1 MSVDQNLSSEID
13 AAVESVSQ
21 ELQAEREVIA
31 GNEPEAN
38 ESADEPKNE
47 ETSDEV
53 GSDPGGDSEGGRL
66 DHPSGESGEGDP
78 ERRDER
84 GEEDSGGE
92 SEEPGEDERA
102 GKEPQQPVARS
113 QVSDEALSRAVLVGI
128 PLAEARKFTS
138 DESLL
143 SVVDS
148 IYRAS
153 TAGEDAEGGAA
164 ETEETDP
171 FADLP
176 ELDPDEYD
184 PKVIK
189 TFEAMKAALK
199 SQNETIKEFRQSQE
213 ESARVA
219 NESAAREVE
228 QWFDKQVE
236 SLGEEFTE
244 ALGTGAMSAL
254 ERGSSQYAK
263 RDEIA
268 SRMAIILAGYQA
280 TGQQAPPREDVFNEA
295 ARLVLHDQ
303 FVSARE
309 RKLADDLKNRAGQ
322 HIARPGGKKAKQT
335 QSPYDE
341 VAAELDRK
349 FFNG

>member
-1 MSVDQNLSSEID
+1 MSVDQTLSGEID

-21 ELQAEREVIA
+21 ELQAERETVA

-53 GSDPGGDSEGGRL
+53 GDDPGSDSEGGGL
-66 DHPSGESGEGDP
+66 DHSGGESGESGS
-78 ERRDER
+78 ERGDER
-84 GEEDSGGE
+84 GEEDSRGEGGE
-92 SEEPGEDERA
+92 AEGSGQET
-102 GKEPQQPVARS
+102 PVKPEAPKGP
-113 QVSDEALSRAVLVGI
+113 SDEVLSRAVLAGI
-128 PLAEARKFTS
+128 PLAEARQFAS
-138 DESLL
+138 DDSLL
-143 SVVDS
+143 RVVGAIHD
-148 IYRAS
+148 AAG
-153 TAGEDAEGGAA
+153 TGDEPDGKAGEEAE
-164 ETEETDP
+164 EKDP

-176 ELDPDEYD
+176 ELDPEEYD
-184 PKVIK
+184 PKLIK
-189 TFEAMKAALK
+189 TFEAMKSALK
-199 SQNETIKEFRQSQE
+199 SQNETIKGFRQQQE
-213 ESARVA
+213 ESAQAA
-219 NESAAREVE
+219 NEAAARDVE

-244 ALGTGAMSAL
+244 ALGEGAMSAL
-254 ERGSSQYAK
+254 DRGSSQYAK

-309 RKLADDLKNRAGQ
+309 RKLAKDLESRAGQ
-322 HIARPGGKKAKQT
+322 HIARPGGKKTKQT
-335 QSPYDE
+335 QSPFDE
-341 VAAELDRK
+341 AAAELDRK
-349 FFNG
+349 YFGN